1 MLKLILVGTG
11 NIASCWLEQFAPR
24 LPDTVCVHALANS
37 KAMQRVDQGQAFL
50 EQIPRQGKGDALDT
64 VTREIGALREAG
76 DSVAVV
82 DLTASKAVS
91 RYYPRWIEEGADIV
105 SANKYAGSSAQ
116 DFYDEVRSALQT
128 HGRRWLYN
136 TTVGA
141 GLPIQG
147 AIRERL
153 NCHDS
158 ILQLEGN
165 FSGSMSWIFQQ
176 FKPGDRFSEWLKKA
190 AAAGITEP
198 DPRVDLSG
206 MDVARKLLILA
217 RDAGWR
223 LQLADIDMQNLVP
236 PALRDVPLTEF
247 WHEVHLLDDL
257 VGDAPHYHYLGRVS
271 RDEDGRIE
279 AHASLQEVAATSA
292 YAHLPPGNANF
303 IITSQQY
310 LHNPLI
316 IQGPGAGREV
326 TAAGVHSDVLAL
338 L

>member
-1 MLKLILVGTG
+1 MLRLILVGTG

-24 LPDTVCVHALANS
+24 LPQGVTVHALGNS
-37 KAMQRVDQGQAFL
+37 KGMRQTDPGKGLLA
-50 EQIPRQGKGDALDT
+50 QIPQQGNGDALDA
-64 VTREIGALREAG
+64 VAREIGELVAAG
-76 DSVAVV
+76 DAVAIV

-91 RYYPRWIEEGADIV
+91 RYYPIWIEKGADII

-116 DFYDEVRSALQT
+116 TFYDQIHAALKT
-128 HGRRWLYN
+128 HSRRWLYN

-141 GLPIQG
+141 GLPIQA

-153 NCHDS
+153 NCHDC
-158 ILQLEGN
+158 ILRLEGN

-198 DPRVDLSG
+198 DPRIDLSG

-217 RDAGWR
+217 RDAGWT
-223 LQLADIDMQNLVP
+223 LQLADIHLQNLVP
-236 PALRDVPLTEF
+236 VELRDLPLNEF
-247 WHEVHLLDDL
+247 WREVHRLDDV
-257 VGDAPHYHYLGRVS
+257 VGDAPRYHYLGHVARQ
-271 RDEDGRIE
+271 DDGRIE
-279 AHASLQEVAATSA
+279 AQASLQEVAATSA

-326 TAAGVHSDVLAL
+326 TAAGVHSDILAL

>member
-11 NIASCWLEQFAPR
+11 NIATCWLEQFAPR
-24 LPDTVCVHALANS
+24 LPATATVHALVNS
-37 KAMQRVDQGQAFL
+37 KALCRVDNNTPLL
-50 EQIPRQGKGDALDT
+50 EQIPQAGSGAGLDE
-64 VTREIGALREAG
+64 VTAEISVLRTSG
-76 DSVAVV
+76 HNVAVV

-91 RYYPRWIEEGADIV
+91 RYYPVWIRQGADLV

-116 DFYDEVRSALQT
+116 SFYDEVQEALAT
-128 HGRRWLYN
+128 HHKRWLYN

-176 FKPGDRFSEWLKKA
+176 FKPGERFSEWLKKA

-217 RDAGWR
+217 RDAGWK
-223 LQLADIDMQNLVP
+223 LQLADIEVQNLVP
-236 PALRDVPLTEF
+236 EALRGVSLIEF
-247 WHEVHLLDDL
+247 WRDVHLLDDL
-257 VGDAPHYHYLGRVS
+257 VGDAPRYHYLGRVA
-271 RDEDGRIE
+271 RHQDGRIE
-279 AHASLQEVAATSA
+279 AHASLQEVAATSP